1 MLAPVLLVAR
11 VEFDVAVAGSLVLEQ
26 PHAVIAPER
35 HLLAV
40 CLFSHHQFHL
50 ISFHSYYQSHFF
62 FHNNDNNNNIS
73 IFHPFH
79 YQFGLNIDDIR

>member
-50 ISFHSYYQSHFF
+50 MSFHFIPIINHIFF
-62 FHNNDNNNNIS
+62 FI
-73 IFHPFH
+73 IMIIIIT
-79 YQFGLNIDDIR
+79 YQYFIHFIINLD